1 MDDDFLKY
9 GDQILLYSDSIH
21 GYITTIGFN
30 SPKILVQQCSKIH
43 CSHIPNLRS
52 MVFQVIPKLG
62 YDPMRELRREKKA
75 INQRAMSKQLDG
87 GQDDC
92 NEDRMKNEI
101 LLQHEKTR
109 MLEKRIEQQN
119 LNNLRWI
126 KKQRGK
132 KILYG
137 TSIQMMHVDSGMYL

>member
-1 MDDDFLKY
+1 
-9 GDQILLYSDSIH
+9 
-21 GYITTIGFN
+21 
-30 SPKILVQQCSKIH
+30 
-43 CSHIPNLRS
+43 

-101 LLQHEKTR
+101 LL
-109 MLEKRIEQQN
+109 
-119 LNNLRWI
+119 
-126 KKQRGK
+126 
-132 KILYG
+132 
-137 TSIQMMHVDSGMYL
+137 